1 MNPRQATG
9 LRTLQ
14 EWMQAV
20 VTHPEGVERGIVST
34 EARRLIP
41 GAATDVA
48 TVALPSKSLDE
59 VQRLGIYAHMYWA
72 RLIEILTD
80 EYPTTR
86 RVLGEDAFTR
96 AARRF
101 LHLHPSTQRTLSL
114 LSAGFPS
121 FLVRHLPAGPRKAL
135 AVDLARIE
143 RAMEDVF
150 DAPQAE
156 PLSAGAIAAIDGEC
170 WARTGLA
177 LVPATRL
184 LRLTTPANDYMN
196 AIRAGRKPRLPR
208 PRASWVIVYRRDYRV
223 FRHSLTR
230 EQYRLL
236 EALAAGRPLT
246 AAVSTAL
253 AGRRG
258 QAARLA
264 PRVGEWFHEWSAAGL
279 FASLTGRRDGD
290 ARD

>member
-20 VTHPEGVERGIVST
+20 VTHPEGVERGIVSA

-41 GAATDVA
+41 GAATDVG

-86 RVLGEDAFTR
+86 RVLGEDAFAR
-96 AARRF
+96 ATRRF

-121 FLVRHLPAGPRKAL
+121 FLVRHLPASPRKAL
-135 AVDLARIE
+135 AVDVARIE

-170 WARTGLA
+170 WDRTGLA

-196 AIRAGRKPRLPR
+196 AIRAGRKPRVPR

-253 AGRRG
+253 AGRRR

-264 PRVGEWFHEWSAAGL
+264 PRVGEWFREWSAAGL
-279 FASLTGRRDGD
+279 FAGVTTD
-290 ARD
+290 